1 MKEKTFTFAEN
12 FLKKMLT
19 IKISKVRDHCNYAGK
34 YRGAA
39 KSICN

>member
-12 FLKKMLT
+12 FCKDADDKN
-19 IKISKVRDHCNYAGK
+19 IESKRSLSLCSK